1 MLNLELDIKK
11 NNNYTNSWNIFSKLL
26 ILNSIIKKENCIIIV
41 VESEKKLDL
50 YLKISNI
57 WN

>member
-41 VESEKKLDL
+41 VESEKK
-50 YLKISNI
+50 
-57 WN
+57 